1 MVVFLW
7 WCPARGS
14 SPLARGPRHF
24 SRLSGAIDGL
34 IPARAGTTLRRLVH
48 SGRGWAHPRS
58 RGDHLPTTQ
67 QTRQLVG
74 SSPLARGPPRPSR
87 CIAVR
92 SGLIPARAG
101 TTSCAKAPPALA
113 RAHPRSR
120 GDHRACSHASRAR
133 LGSSPLARGP
143 PRNIHTNDYGVGLI
157 PARAGTT
164 VKDGEVERAGEAHP
178 RSRGDHSDSAG
189 ELHGVRGSSPLA
201 RGPRPRCERPPCH
214 RGLIPARAGTTSSA
228 RRAHDIKRA
237 HPRSRG
243 DHGVD
248 AWYAPGETG
257 SSPLARGPHRG
268 PQAHVHEAG
277 LIPARAG
284 TTHHR
289 ARGP

>member
-1 MVVFLW
+1 MAEEDRAYGAHPRSRGDHMVVFLW

-164 VKDGEVERAGEAHP
+164 PPGK
-178 RSRGDHSDSAG
+178 
-189 ELHGVRGSSPLA
+189 SS
-201 RGPRPRCERPPCH
+201 
-214 RGLIPARAGTTSSA
+214 T
-228 RRAHDIKRA
+228 
-237 HPRSRG
+237 
-243 DHGVD
+243 
-248 AWYAPGETG
+248 
-257 SSPLARGPHRG
+257 
-268 PQAHVHEAG
+268 
-277 LIPARAG
+277 
-284 TTHHR
+284 
-289 ARGP
+289 